1 MTTGGDTLAAFLRS
15 RRDRLTPSR
24 AGIDPWPGARRV
36 PGLRKEEVAWLAGLS
51 TDHYSRIEQGRQRH
65 LSPQVRTA
73 IARALR
79 LDEVEAAHFGALA
92 DAAAAPGG
100 ARRSPV
106 EAQRADP
113 GMLRLMT
120 ALGHVPVLLL
130 GHRGEVL
137 ARNAL
142 LAAVLDAPLPVG
154 TSFPR
159 WLLTDPRA
167 REVIVN
173 WEDFAEAAVGGL
185 RLELGRRPH
194 DDRLRETV
202 EELRA
207 GDPDVARWW
216 DDHAVSDR
224 TSLVKHVRHEVAG
237 PMQFEIET
245 VAGPHDP
252 DQRLVVYT
260 VQPGSATAR
269 ALGLLAGWSG
279 SQPAAGQAPVRTT
292 AAGRP
297 PSARP
302 RRWPG

>member
-1 MTTGGDTLAAFLRS
+1 MTTGSDALAAFLRS

-36 PGLRKEEVAWLAGLS
+36 PGLRKDEVAYLAGLS

-65 LSPQVRTA
+65 LSAQVRTA
-73 IARALR
+73 LVRALR
-79 LDEVEAAHFGALA
+79 LDEVEAAHFHALA
-92 DAAAAPGG
+92 DAADAPGA

-106 EAQRADP
+106 EPQRADP

-120 ALGHVPVLLL
+120 ALDHVPALLL

-142 LAAVLDAPLPVG
+142 LTAVLGAPLPVG

-159 WLLTDPRA
+159 WLLTDSRA
-167 REVIVN
+167 REVIAN
-173 WEDFAEAAVGGL
+173 WSDFAEAAVGGL

-194 DDRLRETV
+194 DDLLRKTV
-202 EELRA
+202 DELRA
-207 GDPDVARWW
+207 ADPDVARWW
-216 DDHAVSDR
+216 DDQSVSDR

-237 PMQFEIET
+237 PLRFEIET
-245 VAGPHDP
+245 VAGPHEP

-260 VQPGSATAR
+260 VQPDSATAR
-269 ALGLLAGWSG
+269 ALGLLAGWAEPQRDPARSATSSG
-279 SQPAAGQAPVRTT
+279 TGSAPA
-292 AAGRP
+292 
-297 PSARP
+297 PSADRS
-302 RRWPG
+302 RR